1 MDSLYE
7 KINRWIPSKSDDTE
21 SRSQLIQL
29 YKLGLATDFSPIFR
43 QFGNRIQD
51 MKYDFLQSAITSGA
65 MCFFASLVMSI
76 CQLGYINNIDEL
88 FTFAA
93 CYILTDHYL
102 DDNKILMVEK
112 VNTIRQIN
120 KFIDAVGPVKN
131 SISFSDNIRI
141 NSPIIRVVAK
151 NYVNMVT
158 NIPNSE
164 QHLREVFHAEVKTMY
179 LQTHSEL
186 DRNTYLEICEWKGGL
201 FCNAIQAILGLDIT
215 LAEYDLGACIQLVDD
230 IMDIED
236 DIKLGINTIATHD
249 YRTYGNLDK
258 LVVYMVNRIDKL
270 DRKYT
275 AFKTILYIGFTLAV
289 HNNREKYSSKM
300 LELMENFIYFKP
312 TTTKK
317 NMIVWLKDKIVNDW

>member
-51 MKYDFLQSAITSGA
+51 LKYNFLQSVIASGA

-76 CQLGYINNIDEL
+76 CQLGYINNIGEL

-102 DDNKILMVEK
+102 DDNKILMEEK
-112 VNTIRQIN
+112 MNTIRQIN
-120 KFIDAVGPVKN
+120 KFIDTVSSTDN
-131 SISFSDNIRI
+131 IISDNDITI
-141 NSPIIRVVAK
+141 DSPIIRVVAK
-151 NYVNMVT
+151 NYEKMVT
-158 NIPNSE
+158 KIPNSE
-164 QHLREVFHAEVKTMY
+164 HHLREVFHAEVKTMY

-186 DRNTYLEICEWKGGL
+186 DRNTYLDICEWKGGL
-201 FCNAIQAILGLDIT
+201 FSNAIQAILGLEIT
-215 LAEYDLGACIQLVDD
+215 QAEYDLGSCIQLVDD

-236 DIKLGINTIATHD
+236 DMSLGINTIATHD
-249 YRTYGNLDK
+249 YHTYGNLDK
-258 LVVYMVNRIDKL
+258 LVLYMVNKVDKL
-270 DRKYT
+270 DQKYT
-275 AFKTILYIGFTLAV
+275 FFKPILYIGFTFAV
-289 HNNREKYSSKM
+289 HNNRDKYSNEM
-300 LELMENFIYFKP
+300 VELMENFIYFKP
-312 TTTKK
+312 TTNKK
-317 NMIVWLKDKIVNDW
+317 NMIVWLKDNIVNDC